1 MQIKFQKFACFY
13 PSKYFKGKIIDGKLL
28 CSDRIGENQI
38 ERTSEDEP
46 IINISEVQADRGP
59 LGNIR

>member
-1 MQIKFQKFACFY
+1 MEIKFKKFACFY
-13 PSKYFKGKIIDGKLL
+13 PSKYFKDKIIDVKSL

-46 IINISEVQADRGP
+46 IIHISEVQADRGP